1 MEYHIPYFNIKVK
14 FPLNTCHYLLETN
27 SFKASTSALV
37 KV

>member
-1 MEYHIPYFNIKVK
+1 MEYYISYFNIKVK

-27 SFKASTSALV
+27 SSKASTSALV